1 MTLLPNKP
9 LVPTRTAAALGI
21 MASEYAKQSA
31 VEIAQAVIAGRI
43 GIIEASVRLASLAH
57 DIVPIWVDDEDFVV
71 FGVLSSETDHLPTG
85 SARQYWSATALAE
98 ADVDI
103 ARIEQNAR
111 EDVLRACTN
120 VIKRFADA

>member
-1 MTLLPNKP
+1 
-9 LVPTRTAAALGI
+9 

-57 DIVPIWVDDEDFVV
+57 DIVPSWVADEDFVV

-85 SARQYWSATALAE
+85 SARQYWSATALAD

-111 EDVLRACTN
+111 EDVIRACTN